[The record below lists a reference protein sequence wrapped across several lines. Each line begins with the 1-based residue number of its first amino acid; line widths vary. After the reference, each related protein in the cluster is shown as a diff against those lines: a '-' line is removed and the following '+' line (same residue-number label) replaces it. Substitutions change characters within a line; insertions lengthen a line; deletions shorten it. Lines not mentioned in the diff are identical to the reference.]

1 MTHKNCKYLTRAEVL
16 TRYRIGNTT
25 LYRWIHDEEIQFPKP
40 VHLGARCVRF
50 LVSALDQW
58 EEQRRADTAQ

>member
-1 MTHKNCKYLTRAEVL
+1 MLENQPKYLTRTEVL
-16 TRYRIGNTT
+16 SRYGIGNTT

-40 VHLGARCVRF
+40 IQLGARCVRF